1 MLRGG
6 EPWTQLCCGMIPLE
20 SKGQAF
26 STPLSGAGCWLMG
39 MVTSPARRLL
49 SAMGKSPRKG
59 TAGIA
64 VSPLEPSVSAAGGWA
79 HQPGRGTW
87 VRDQQDVWWR
97 IFVVLDVWWRTE
109 QGAEGSW
116 GRRTFWGILKKSLG
130 GRQAKKDPRGHCVQ
144 TLEKHGTLCS
154 NAKPLKYDTGRNRRW
169 WRQRPDR
176 WVEARS

>member
-64 VSPLEPSVSAAGGWA
+64 VSPLEPSVSAA
-79 HQPGRGTW
+79 
-87 VRDQQDVWWR
+87 
-97 IFVVLDVWWRTE
+97 E
-109 QGAEGSW
+109 
-116 GRRTFWGILKKSLG
+116 G
-130 GRQAKKDPRGHCVQ
+130 GRTSLVEGPGCGTSRMFGGGQSREQKGAGGEGHS
-144 TLEKHGTLCS
+144 G
-154 NAKPLKYDTGRNRRW
+154 AF
-169 WRQRPDR
+169 
-176 WVEARS
+176 